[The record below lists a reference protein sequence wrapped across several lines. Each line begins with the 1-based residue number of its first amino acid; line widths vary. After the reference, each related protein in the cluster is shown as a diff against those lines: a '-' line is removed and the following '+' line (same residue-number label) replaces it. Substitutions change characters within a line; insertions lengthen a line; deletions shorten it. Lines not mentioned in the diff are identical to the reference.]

1 MEPFSCLIEKGEKES
16 KQLPECQLAGL
27 GTVQVVEPFCLPE
40 AAAFREQLVS
50 WPLALTSTSGVLCFL
65 YSGVQGVQGLLELAP
80 SRTGCSSISDT

>member
-50 WPLALTSTSGVLCFL
+50 WPLL
-65 YSGVQGVQGLLELAP
+65 
-80 SRTGCSSISDT
+80 